1 MILGGGRDEV
11 LHKALGVL
19 LRECVEGKVGLEDGR
34 VEPDV
39 LRHPASRRL
48 EIGDEN
54 ALIAAAPD
62 LLHAAV
68 RQLDLI
74 VVFVLDD
81 RLAAPEKA
89 LEIEMLVPFLRK
101 AADAF
106 VDEPAV
112 DVHAVV
118 EGGNLLVYAVAVP
131 IAEHQIADLR
141 IGHGEING
149 RFVRIGQVK
158 VGLQL
163 GGGFVQRI
171 QIDALA
177 EGVVEQIFPVGK
189 QRRPAVL
196 GQLAAGGA
204 EALQDEEHNRVE
216 HRVHIFAGGIDIADI
231 GAEHVLGIV
240 DKRFVLRIIAVV
252 EAHDVPHADVGAVVE
267 IQFLLHGRGG
277 RERARVVGQRAAVDL
292 NFIEE
297 GVDLHVEMHA
307 DIAGARFFEIR
318 RIRHA
323 DAAVGGVG
331 NRLFDRGD
339 GFKIGAVFAQRHRQ
353 RARAVDPVLLVLQK
367 FHRNAIHRH
376 RSPQID
382 GHGAAVGVDE
392 MRPEAGII
400 FRGAVGAV
408 GELVLAALL
417 GGAEAV
423 FVGRVALDG
432 IALAERNIGAALRRE
447 RRDRR
452 RQHRRRQQTGQK
464 LFGESH
470 KPFPFPT
477 VGCFHSSSSQLCQ
490 TFCTSSLSS
499 SRPSSLLIFARC
511 SSSSS
516 RT

>member
-1 MILGGGRDEV
+1 
-11 LHKALGVL
+11 
-19 LRECVEGKVGLEDGR
+19 
-34 VEPDV
+34 
-39 LRHPASRRL
+39 
-48 EIGDEN
+48 
-54 ALIAAAPD
+54 
-62 LLHAAV
+62 
-68 RQLDLI
+68 
-74 VVFVLDD
+74 
-81 RLAAPEKA
+81 
-89 LEIEMLVPFLRK
+89 
-101 AADAF
+101 
-106 VDEPAV
+106 
-112 DVHAVV
+112 
-118 EGGNLLVYAVAVP
+118 
-131 IAEHQIADLR
+131 
-141 IGHGEING
+141 
-149 RFVRIGQVK
+149 
-158 VGLQL
+158 
-163 GGGFVQRI
+163 
-171 QIDALA
+171 
-177 EGVVEQIFPVGK
+177 
-189 QRRPAVL
+189 
-196 GQLAAGGA
+196 
-204 EALQDEEHNRVE
+204 
-216 HRVHIFAGGIDIADI
+216 
-231 GAEHVLGIV
+231 
-240 DKRFVLRIIAVV
+240 
-252 EAHDVPHADVGAVVE
+252 
-267 IQFLLHGRGG
+267 
-277 RERARVVGQRAAVDL
+277 
-292 NFIEE
+292 
-297 GVDLHVEMHA
+297 MHA